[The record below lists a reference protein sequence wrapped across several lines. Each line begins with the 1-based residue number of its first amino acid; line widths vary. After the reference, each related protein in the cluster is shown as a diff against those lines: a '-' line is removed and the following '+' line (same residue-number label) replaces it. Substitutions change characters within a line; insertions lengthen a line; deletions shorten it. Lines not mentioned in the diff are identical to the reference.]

1 MARLFGTSLDIAALF
16 AHFTLSAGAF
26 AGLAGCNFV
35 SGNPRQGTLSGANMR
50 ETKEFKLTKQC
61 IESVSQAELAVLED
75 PGLEQCK
82 SGLSPGTLCR
92 VDIQK
97 LAPTQTAVGM
107 EQVALKAVTIRRKI
121 LGTSS
126 KESLDSYLRQ
136 NPQPIVVGPEAKLYI
151 IDHHHLARALLV
163 SYVPRTY
170 GRIVKDLSNLSEE
183 NFWSTM
189 ERCRWVYPYT
199 AEGERLKSYD
209 ELPKTIG
216 ELGDD
221 PFRALAG
228 FVRKA
233 EGFDKVNEP
242 FVEFRWAQ
250 KFREKLKLNPKDPKP
265 LNAEDIKANFAKA
278 EKAALKF
285 AKSAEAADLPGYNGD
300 APKDTQAP
308 SGTTAPLDEGCRA
321 PVFPEE

>member
-1 MARLFGTSLDIAALF
+1 MARLFGNRLDAAVLS
-16 AHFTLSAGAF
+16 AHFILSAGAF
-26 AGLAGCNFV
+26 FGLTGCKFI
-35 SGNPRQGTLSGANMR
+35 SGEPKQGALSGADRR

-61 IESVSQAELAVLED
+61 IESASQAELAVPED
-75 PGLEQCK
+75 QGLERCM
-82 SGLSPGTLCR
+82 SGLSPGSLCR
-92 VDIQK
+92 VDIQN
-97 LAPTQTAVGM
+97 LMPTQTAVGM

-121 LGTSS
+121 QGSSS
-126 KESLDSYLRQ
+126 KENLDSYLRQ
-136 NPQPIVVGPEAKLYI
+136 NPQPIVAGPEDKLYI

-170 GRIVKDLSNLSEE
+170 GRIVKDLSGLSQES
-183 NFWSTM
+183 FWATM

-199 AEGERLKSYD
+199 AEGERLKSFND
-209 ELPKTIG
+209 LPQSIG

-250 KFREKLKLNPKDPKP
+250 RFREKLKLNPKDPKP
-265 LNAEDIKANFAKA
+265 LSAEDIKANFAKA

-285 AKSAEAADLPGYNGD
+285 AKTAEAADLPGYNGD
-300 APKDTQAP
+300 APKDAQDP
-308 SGTTAPLDEGCRA
+308 SATTAPLDEDCKA
-321 PVFPEE
+321 PVSPED